1 MKLISTK
8 SIFTILLFVV
18 GLCNSAFAAD
28 GDQLFSEKFDACTST
43 GGNDNLW
50 SGSVANGVFPST
62 LTDAGWTNVSGYA
75 ASGCIKLGTGS
86 KQGSAITPAITG
98 FDAAKSYTLKFRAG
112 AWNSASENTVLMV
125 TASSGTLSAGS
136 VTLEKGA
143 FKDYTLT
150 ISGASAGTKI
160 SFVAEKAGSN
170 RFFLDDVSLVEGIP
184 APAAVA
190 TPVVSPAGGTYSEPQ
205 TITLTCETAE
215 ASIYYTLDGSDPT
228 AQSLLYT
235 APFSLSAT
243 STLKAIAI
251 KGEDKS
257 VISDKV
263 AYVFSKAVTTLADLL
278 AQSVDQTTP
287 YVLTIPENNPV
298 IILAHSGTNYY
309 LQQGETNVWMYY
321 KGTELAEAGSNM
333 TVTGTITGTLT
344 TYYGQ
349 TEFNVTS
356 VANLGGGDVVTVTPV
371 VVTATD
377 FAATPSKYLFK
388 LVTLTDYHF
397 DADYQFV
404 VTTAKSAPGKV
415 GDVPIICYSQ
425 FNNLTKAVDVNHA
438 YTITGIAGSYNA
450 DLQIYPL
457 SDEGIVPSA
466 ILLTA
471 PTFTPAA
478 GAYTGELDVTIANP
492 DGKGTL
498 YYTTDGTDPTTASTV
513 YSGAIKLTETTTI
526 KAFIVNGE
534 DQSAII
540 SSTYTIIPVANTIS
554 ELKALV
560 STTDV
565 PVALV
570 ATAENPITL
579 ANLYAATSYQFLEQN
594 GEYICCYGS
603 KVLPVVAVDGFES
616 GATFSG
622 TIFGVLKV
630 YNRMVEFVPDSV
642 KNIAIVGTKTLTP
655 TVVGFGD
662 FVANDSAYA
671 GKLITLEGMFPTK
684 DYTYV
689 DAATGSVTLTNSESA
704 KNVSF
709 YNAFKLSGIGSV
721 YATKKYDI
729 TGFVTVNSSARSLL
743 PRTTSDIVSNTVGI
757 DKVAAD
763 RMKIVSA
770 AGQIVITAVSNET
783 VTITDLTGA
792 QVAKVA
798 VSEGENTIS
807 LPAGIY
813 VIKGQKVVVF

>member
-8 SIFTILLFVV
+8 SFFTTLLFVV

-28 GDQLFSEKFDACTST
+28 GDLLFSETFDACTAT
-43 GGNDNLW
+43 GANDGTW
-50 SGSVANGVFPST
+50 SGGVASGAFPST
-62 LTDAGWTNVSGYA
+62 LTNAGWTNVSGYA
-75 ASGCIKLGTGS
+75 ASGCIKLGTSS
-86 KQGSAITPAITG
+86 KQGSAITPAIAG
-98 FDAAKSYTLKFRAG
+98 LDAAKSYTLKFRAG
-112 AWNSASENTVLMV
+112 AWSSASENTVLTV
-125 TASSGTLSAGS
+125 AASSGTLSASS

-143 FKDYTLT
+143 FTEYTLT

-160 SFVAEKAGSN
+160 SFVAEKAASS

-190 TPVVSPAGGTYSEPQ
+190 TPVVSPAGGTYSEAQ
-205 TITLTCETAE
+205 TVTITCETAD

-243 STLKAIAI
+243 STLRAIAI
-251 KGEDKS
+251 KGDNS
-257 VISDKV
+257 SQISAKV
-263 AYVFSKAVTTLADLL
+263 AYVFSKAVTSLADLL

-298 IILAHSGTNYY
+298 TILAHSGTNYY

-356 VANLGGGDVVTVTPV
+356 VSNLGGGDVVTVTPL
-371 VVTATD
+371 VVTAAD

-388 LVTLTDYHF
+388 LITLTDYHF
-397 DADYQFV
+397 DANYQFV

-457 SDEGIVPSA
+457 SDDGILPSA

-478 GAYTGELDVTIANP
+478 GAYTGEVNVTIANP
-492 DGKGTL
+492 EGKGTL

-513 YSGAIKLTETTTI
+513 YSDAIKLSKTTTI
-526 KAFIVNGE
+526 KAFIVNGI

-540 SSTYTIIPVANTIS
+540 SSTYTIIPTVTTIS
-554 ELKALV
+554 ELKALAG
-560 STTDV
+560 STNV

-579 ANLYAATSYQFLEQN
+579 ASLYAQSSYQFLEQN
-594 GEYICCYGS
+594 GEYVCSYDS
-603 KVLPVVAVDGFES
+603 KVLPVVTVDGFKS

-662 FVANDSAYA
+662 FVANDSAYV

-689 DAATGSVTLTNSESA
+689 DAATGSVTLANSEST

-721 YATKKYDI
+721 SATKKYDI
-729 TGFVTVNSSARSLL
+729 TGFVTVSTSSRSLL
-743 PRTTSDIVSNTVGI
+743 PRTTSDIVTNTVGI

-763 RMKIVSA
+763 QIKIISA
-770 AGQIVITAVSNET
+770 AGQILLTAISNEVITV
-783 VTITDLTGA
+783 TDLTGA
-792 QVAKVA
+792 QVA
-798 VSEGENTIS
+798 VSEGENTIT